1 MFLKESLR
9 SNLKIR
15 QKKCL
20 GSSGILENGM
30 LLVVRINISS
40 AIAESGFGF
49 YFFKVEDFSLFVQQS
64 DTFFYRAVVKAA
76 LKCH

>member
-1 MFLKESLR
+1 
-9 SNLKIR
+9 
-15 QKKCL
+15 
-20 GSSGILENGM
+20 M
-30 LLVVRINISS
+30 LLVVRINVSS
-40 AIAESGFGF
+40 AIAESRFGF